1 MGKMIILQAV
11 QLSGEELALVADAT
25 DLEAELLVGSAV
37 LGPDDQ
43 FSTRHQAI

>member
-11 QLSGEELALVADAT
+11 QLSGEELVAEAT

-43 FSTRHQAI
+43 FSTRIQAI